1 MGEVYNSKYLVLKK
15 LGWGHFSTVWL
26 VSDSNDG
33 RNVALKIQKS
43 AEHIEAAWD
52 EIELLKAVQQGAKKI
67 GVDDVPVVQ
76 LLDSF
81 EHVGPNGT
89 HVGMVFEALGENLLS
104 LIKRYNYTGIPLPVV
119 RHTLDKYLLG

>member
-1 MGEVYNSKYLVLKK
+1 M
-15 LGWGHFSTVWL
+15 
-26 VSDSNDG
+26 
-33 RNVALKIQKS
+33 ALKIQKS
-43 AEHIEAAWD
+43 AEHYTEAAWD

-119 RHTLDKYLLG
+119 RHISRQILDWLRFFAPYLPNHSYGS